1 MSAAASALRVRL
13 GSTLLSLDDSLLL
26 GEGGEARVFRHP
38 ADPSLALKVFS
49 TPGAGASRS
58 ERTLAKRLV
67 ALRADKLR
75 AFPAGLPA
83 LVVAPQAPL
92 QDEAGALCGYVMR
105 RVDGAQTLAE
115 LCSPRRALNNATIS
129 ELIHQLA
136 AALPA
141 LHARGVVVGDLNDGN
156 VLANAA
162 GAHLIDAD
170 SFQLGALPCPVAHER
185 FLDPR
190 FYGRALQDEACFDA
204 GSDFYALRVQLFAL
218 LTLVHPYGG
227 VHPSLPTLL
236 RRAEARH
243 SVLRGDVKLPLCAR
257 PFAALPDELLHDLDA
272 CFEKGARTPLL
283 TARLEVRWQRCSCG
297 LEHARRVCPACQ
309 VRVAAPAI
317 RTSRGVSV
325 ETLWSGA
332 GTVLQARELGG
343 RLAWLVDEDGVVR
356 REDGCVVHRGPRAPG
371 TRFFVAGDSTWVAT
385 PGSDA
390 AELVRMQG
398 GVACE
403 RTRGALAF
411 GAPVAVA
418 GRGGLF
424 VVRDDVLWH
433 HERGVRVGR
442 TLRGRTVLLP
452 GDEGGLGLYRVGR
465 ALFAFR
471 FDGRGMRDLLLPP
484 GLVRGA
490 LVDAAASFGA
500 DGRALLG
507 LAFDEDGRRKHA
519 LVLLD
524 ASGRVLAH
532 AAGAPDEEPMFGTVR
547 GFALAHGRVLAPTRE
562 GVRVLD
568 IDGGRLV
575 EGAGFPDTRDEV
587 DETVELLPGPGG
599 SLVVVKAQALVRIRL
614 AGS

>member
-1 MSAAASALRVRL
+1 MSGTGSAVRVLLGGAALD
-13 GSTLLSLDDSLLL
+13 LDDSLLL

-38 ADPSLALKVFS
+38 ADESLALKVFS
-49 TPGAGASRS
+49 TPAAGASRQ
-58 ERTLAKRLV
+58 ERALAKRLA
-67 ALRADKLR
+67 ALRAEKLR
-75 AFPAGLPA
+75 AYPAGLPS
-83 LVVAPQAPL
+83 LVVAPTAL
-92 QDEAGALCGYVMR
+92 LLDDAGALRGYSMR
-105 RVDGAQTLAE
+105 RVEGAQTLAE
-115 LCSPRRALNNATIS
+115 LCSPRRAQGNAAVTL
-129 ELIHQLA
+129 LIRQLA
-136 AALPA
+136 AALPL
-141 LHARGVVVGDLNDGN
+141 LHQRDLCVGDLNDGN
-156 VLANAA
+156 VLASPS

-190 FYGRALQDEACFDA
+190 LYGRALQDEACFDA

-227 VHPSLPTLL
+227 VHPALPTLL
-236 RRAEARH
+236 RRAEAGH

-257 PFAALPDELLHDLDA
+257 PFAALPDELLHDLQA
-272 CFEKGARTPLL
+272 CFDKGARAPLL
-283 TARLEVRWQRCSCG
+283 PAQLEVRWQRCSCG
-297 LEHARRVCPACQ
+297 LEHARRACPSCQ

-317 RTSRGVSV
+317 RTSRGISV
-325 ETLWSGA
+325 ETIWTGA
-332 GTVLQARELGG
+332 GAVLQARELGG
-343 RLAWLVDEDGVVR
+343 RLAWLVDEGAVVR
-356 REDGCVVHRGPRAPG
+356 REDGSVVHRGPRTPG
-371 TRFFVAGDSTWVAT
+371 LRFFLAGDSTWVAS
-385 PGSDA
+385 PVHDA

-403 RTRGALAF
+403 RARGALAF
-411 GAPVAVA
+411 GAPVAAA

-424 VVRDDVLWH
+424 IARDDVLWH
-433 HERGVRVGR
+433 HERGVQVGR

-471 FDGRGMRDLLLPP
+471 FDGRGMRDVLLPP
-484 GLVRGA
+484 GLVKGA

-507 LAFDEDGRRKHA
+507 LAFDEDGRRIHA

-524 ASGRVLAH
+524 AGGRVLAH
-532 AAGAPDEEPMFGTVR
+532 AAGAPDEAPMFGTVR
-547 GFALAHGRVLAPTRE
+547 GFALAHGRVLAPTRA
-562 GVRVLD
+562 GVQVLEL
-568 IDGGRLV
+568 DGARLV
-575 EGAGFPDTRDEV
+575 EGAAFPDTRDEV